1 MDDTKRRLEDTHPPV
16 YVVKA
21 SLVQWAIFA
30 TMLYTLVVVVGVK
43 EQFLSDMEAQQ
54 RLFDEGRKLYIE
66 EQKQVLYD
74 ILASKLKEMRISID
88 EKNAMLEGMCTKP
101 Q

>member
-1 MDDTKRRLEDTHPPV
+1 MPQNRRVEDTHAPV

-21 SLVQWAIFA
+21 SFVQWAIFF
-30 TMLYTLVVVVGVK
+30 TMVYTLVIVLGVK
-43 EQFLSDMEAQQ
+43 EQFMSDMEAQQ

-66 EQKQVLYD
+66 EQKQVMYD

-88 EKNAMLEGMCTKP
+88 VKNEMLEEVCLKP

>member
-1 MDDTKRRLEDTHPPV
+1 MSNRRIEDNHPPV

-30 TMLYTLVVVVGVK
+30 TMLYTLVVVINVK
-43 EQFLSDMEAQQ
+43 EQFSSDMESQQ

-74 ILASKLKEMRISID
+74 ILASKLKELRLSVD
-88 EKNAMLEGMCTKP
+88 EKNKMLEAMCTIP